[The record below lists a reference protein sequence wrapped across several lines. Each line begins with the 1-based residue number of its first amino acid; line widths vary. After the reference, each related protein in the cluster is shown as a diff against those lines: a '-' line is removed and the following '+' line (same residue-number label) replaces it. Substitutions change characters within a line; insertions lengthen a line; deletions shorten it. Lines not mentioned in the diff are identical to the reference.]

1 MEAHR
6 NPLGDEESRRMR
18 KPLLHDGPIV
28 NVTTLAESRYND
40 SFPRTGSPLDRFLV
54 LEDPKHTS
62 EGIRGCLD
70 GSIGTGAIQRTIQ
83 HIGLYWLS
91 TEVFA

>member
-1 MEAHR
+1 MRYLIPHPALPPILFPQACTVHVFFCDSDNSDPSMEAHR

-54 LEDPKHTS
+54 L
-62 EGIRGCLD
+62 
-70 GSIGTGAIQRTIQ
+70 
-83 HIGLYWLS
+83 
-91 TEVFA
+91 